1 MDKRLTEQQRLA
13 IEWLLAGADVKAVA
27 RLVGV
32 HRNTVYY
39 WLKQPAFLEAL
50 REASADPALQA
61 LRAAVGL
68 VRGLRV
74 SGDGERE
81 AKP

>member
-32 HRNTVYY
+32 HRNTVYH
-39 WLKQPAFLEAL
+39 WLKQPVFLEAL

-68 VRGLRV
+68 AKGLSV
-74 SGDGERE
+74 PGDGERE